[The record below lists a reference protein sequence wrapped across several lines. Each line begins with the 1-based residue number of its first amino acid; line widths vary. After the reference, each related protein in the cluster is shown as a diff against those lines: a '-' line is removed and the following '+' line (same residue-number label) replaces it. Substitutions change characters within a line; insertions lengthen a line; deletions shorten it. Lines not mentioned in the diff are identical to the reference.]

1 MKIHTPNIFTI
12 APGASEPIY
21 RQLMDQIR
29 RMTMAGQLNDG
40 DLLPSVR
47 DVAQGLTLNPMTVS
61 KAYNYLEVEGLLQR
75 QRGIGMLIHIS
86 TEKKSRAE
94 KVDEREQLLRPT
106 LKRAAKEVRQKIAI
120 SLQFP
125 ISSLYLMLEQN
136 AESPLMRGINGISG
150 ANGNVEELKHAKKRL
165 GEFITKFMLLNAR
178 DQSLINNFLSVMLKN
193 YNK

>member
-86 TEKKSRAE
+86 TEKKSLAE

-106 LKRAAKEVRQKIAI
+106 LKRAAIEAQQMGLSTNQTLHLFRKI
-120 SLQFP
+120 
-125 ISSLYLMLEQN
+125 
-136 AESPLMRGINGISG
+136 
-150 ANGNVEELKHAKKRL
+150 L
-165 GEFITKFMLLNAR
+165 GE
-178 DQSLINNFLSVMLKN
+178 
-193 YNK
+193 NK